1 MGKLVGE
8 LHLLTAFRLQGGC
21 CLNDSLRETVG
32 SEIHRFVRA
41 EGGAVEHLVISKDYI
56 AVLLRVPNGHPHPLR
71 RLLSGTRKFL
81 VQVIQH
87 SLPLGRT
94 VYPNPLSG
102 VVYCSSFSK
111 WAAGELAQ
119 YLGIRPSDPDLEF
132 LKKSPET
139 LEREY
144 KESRPTADDDGGGP
158 QTPSGPYRRSGLA
171 KSAKTVQTI

>member
-119 YLGIRPSDPDLEF
+119 YLGIRR
-132 LKKSPET
+132 
-139 LEREY
+139 ERE
-144 KESRPTADDDGGGP
+144 EGSFFF
-158 QTPSGPYRRSGLA
+158 RRE
-171 KSAKTVQTI
+171 